1 MKWWM
6 EHRFRMIQ
14 NNLRDIDADLDI
26 DMEIKKLKEF
36 GADVV
41 QIGCGGISAF
51 SPSGLDCQVPSPY
64 LKNDMFG
71 TLVERCH
78 DNGIKVIA
86 RFDVSKVHESLGDIH
101 PEWLSRRADGSA
113 ICFNDTVA
121 ACINGGYQQV
131 EALEIIKEILG
142 KYPVDG
148 IFFNMF
154 GYQTRDYDN
163 RYVGICQCENCKRRF
178 LGMYGEMLPT
188 EENEDDPIYRRYRE
202 FKEYTVRDILEKI
215 RRTIDSVNPEI
226 ALSTYSGHCVDI
238 VRTESNS
245 ALDRPYPFWI
255 YSASDNTAS
264 VEGTFPGKV
273 SSNCAIN
280 AVDIPYRFMG
290 VSPFLNQ
297 IRLYQ
302 NMANGSNLDWCIIG
316 AFEDYPDRKNYD
328 GVKEVFRFQKRYQA
342 YFDNLRS
349 DAGVLLV
356 QPNPPYETQF
366 SSEYRGVFRM
376 LKEAHIQFD
385 VIMQDG
391 LDMAAEHLE
400 QYKLIILPGI
410 EDVDSRNFAQ
420 ALKSSD
426 AVILAT
432 GCSFRHNGTLLK
444 ELFGQALA
452 EKVEPVRGS
461 YILTQPKDMFQ
472 SFQEQD
478 WIYMDREFYRMQGEG
493 NAILP
498 YVSAAM
504 YGPPERCFGHEVTE
518 IPGGT
523 IYKEKNIYLPWQPG
537 TLYYQHGYE
546 AFKDI
551 ILDIIRNMGCLED
564 DFIVTAHKSLE
575 VFYGPCGKGQYLLQ
589 MINLSGF
596 NGTTVWEPIS
606 QQAGF
611 GWTGRI
617 PDRIWE
623 LGQEGA
629 VLQEGTDKLVISSIG
644 TYRAYLIEFG
654 QEGKDR

>member
-131 EALEIIKEILG
+131 KALEIIKEILG

-376 LKEAHIQFD
+376 LKESHIQFD
-385 VIMQDG
+385 VIMQEG
-391 LDMAAEHLE
+391 LDMAAEYLE

-432 GCSFRHNGTLLK
+432 GMQF
-444 ELFGQALA
+444 Q
-452 EKVEPVRGS
+452 
-461 YILTQPKDMFQ
+461 TQWDA
-472 SFQEQD
+472 S
-478 WIYMDREFYRMQGEG
+478 
-493 NAILP
+493 
-498 YVSAAM
+498 
-504 YGPPERCFGHEVTE
+504 
-518 IPGGT
+518 
-523 IYKEKNIYLPWQPG
+523 
-537 TLYYQHGYE
+537 
-546 AFKDI
+546 
-551 ILDIIRNMGCLED
+551 
-564 DFIVTAHKSLE
+564 
-575 VFYGPCGKGQYLLQ
+575 
-589 MINLSGF
+589 
-596 NGTTVWEPIS
+596 
-606 QQAGF
+606 
-611 GWTGRI
+611 
-617 PDRIWE
+617 
-623 LGQEGA
+623 
-629 VLQEGTDKLVISSIG
+629 
-644 TYRAYLIEFG
+644 
-654 QEGKDR
+654 